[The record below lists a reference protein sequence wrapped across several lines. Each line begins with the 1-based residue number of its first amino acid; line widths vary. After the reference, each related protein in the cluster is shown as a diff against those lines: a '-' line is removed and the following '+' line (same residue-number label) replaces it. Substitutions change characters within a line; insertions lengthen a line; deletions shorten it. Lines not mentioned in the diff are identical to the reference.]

1 MLLEKVRKT
10 ICSGNLLENGDKV
23 ICAVS
28 GGADS
33 VCLLHAILR
42 LKEEYNLTVYAAHV
56 NHMIRGK
63 EADGDSAFVKS
74 ICKAADVECFY
85 REYDIPRLSK
95 ELKMGEE
102 ECGRVKR
109 YEFFEEVSSKL
120 GGAKIA
126 TAHNLNDNA
135 ETILFR
141 LARGVS
147 AEGMCGIKVK
157 RGSIIRPLLEITRA
171 EIEEY
176 LKNYSIQW
184 RNDSTNSNT
193 CYARNRIRINV
204 LPQLCKMFESAERKI
219 VNTAKLISED
229 NELLSKLADDLISR
243 GFNDDKIDAGVFLQ
257 AEIPILR
264 RAVGIVLK
272 KWNVKEITYEKIER
286 FIEFLK
292 MNSGAQFGINETYYA
307 KKTYDT
313 VYLAQKDSDNGFFY
327 TANKNCIIE
336 NEHWI
341 AEIKTTTERE
351 KKDNNNIA
359 IFDADLIFGEILVRS
374 RKSGDRILQKGLNGT
389 KKISDIFS
397 DEKIPSNMRDLIP
410 IIETNGEI
418 LFVCGLRQSEIFAP
432 SEETK
437 NFLVIKYLQ
446 KG

>member
-10 ICSGNLLENGDKV
+10 ICSANLLENGDKV

-33 VCLLHAILR
+33 VCLLHALLR
-42 LKEEYNLTVYAAHV
+42 LKEEYNLTIYAAHV
-56 NHMIRGK
+56 NHMIRGE

-109 YEFFEEVSSKL
+109 YEFFEEIAKEF

-147 AEGMCGIKVK
+147 AEGMCGIKGK
-157 RGSIIRPLLEITRA
+157 RGSIIRPLLEVTRA

-184 RNDSTNSNT
+184 RNDSTNSDT
-193 CYARNRIRINV
+193 YYARNRIRKNV
-204 LPQLCKMFESAERKI
+204 LPELCKMFEGAERKI

-229 NELLSKLADDLISR
+229 NEFLSKLADELLCQ
-243 GFNDDKIDAGVFLQ
+243 GFQEDKIDADVFLK
-257 AEIPILR
+257 AELPILR
-264 RAVGIVLK
+264 RAVGKVLK

-286 FIEFLK
+286 FTEFLK
-292 MNSGAQFGINETYYA
+292 MNSGAQFGIDETYFA
-307 KKTYDT
+307 KKSYNV
-313 VYLAQKDSDNGFFY
+313 VYLTKKDNAKGFCY
-327 TANKNCIIE
+327 TAGKNCLIE
-336 NEHWI
+336 NEHWTV
-341 AEIKTTTERE
+341 EIKTTAERE

-359 IFDADLIFGEILVRS
+359 IFDADLVLGEIFVRS

-397 DEKIPSNMRDLIP
+397 DEKMPSDMRDTVP
-410 IIETNGEI
+410 IIEANGEI

-432 SEETK
+432 SEKTEK
-437 NFLVIKYLQ
+437 FLVIKYLQ